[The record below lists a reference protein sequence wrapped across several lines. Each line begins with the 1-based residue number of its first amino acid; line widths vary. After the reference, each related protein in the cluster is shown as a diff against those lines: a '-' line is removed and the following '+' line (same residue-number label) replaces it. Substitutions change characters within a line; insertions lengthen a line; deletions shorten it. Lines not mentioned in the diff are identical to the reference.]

1 MPDTPGAPKLPAG
14 GLLLAAQIRYQVR
27 LLLANGR
34 TAAICI
40 GLPVILLVT
49 SGISHGHAT
58 AAAVA
63 SPATFG
69 LTLAAWNAGGVR
81 LVAAREAGVL
91 KRWRASPLPRWC
103 YFLGRIIATLAV
115 GTLAG
120 TVTVAV
126 GVCFYHVH
134 LTAGAALVILVVFAL
149 GAAAWAASAT
159 ALSSAIPTVEAA
171 FPILILIYF
180 PVLIVSWP
188 PRLHQRTPLAH
199 HPRQLPSCSTACRRR
214 HQRPPPRQRH
224 PAIPRARP
232 PDPRRLGRRR
242 PRRRHH
248 HVPMGTAPSDPTSSR
263 PSNASKRRVK
273 SANGTHGTR
282 YSAPGELS
290 VDSNAMKCTFP
301 YANRGGHPSIPRR
314 RVASCARSFSTDPV
328 RFYRPSLKVTRA

>member
-1 MPDTPGAPKLPAG
+1 MPDTPGTPKLPAS

-34 TAAICI
+34 TVAICI

-49 SGISHGHAT
+49 SGISHGHAS

-63 SPATFG
+63 SSATFG

-91 KRWRASPLPRWC
+91 KRWRATPLPRWC
-103 YFLGRIIATLAV
+103 YFLGRIIATVAV
-115 GTLAG
+115 GALAG

-180 PVLIVSWP
+180 PVLIVSGLLGSINE
-188 PRLHQRTPLAH
+188 PRWLTTLASYLPVRPLADAVTTALRH
-199 HPRQLPSCSTACRRR
+199 ASSTPPFPAHDLLTLAVWAAAGLAAAIITFRWEPHRPAQRRAAR
-214 HQRPPPRQRH
+214 AT
-224 PAIPRARP
+224 PATDESRAPTARP
-232 PDPRRLGRRR
+232 ALATR
-242 PRRRHH
+242 PQENSQQ
-248 HVPMGTAPSDPTSSR
+248 TAMR
-263 PSNASKRRVK
+263 
-273 SANGTHGTR
+273 
-282 YSAPGELS
+282 
-290 VDSNAMKCTFP
+290 
-301 YANRGGHPSIPRR
+301 
-314 RVASCARSFSTDPV
+314 
-328 RFYRPSLKVTRA
+328 

>member
-1 MPDTPGAPKLPAG
+1 MPDTPGTPKLPAS

-34 TAAICI
+34 TVAICI

-49 SGISHGHAT
+49 SGISHGHAS

-63 SPATFG
+63 SSATFG

-91 KRWRASPLPRWC
+91 KRWRATPLPRWC
-103 YFLGRIIATLAV
+103 YFLGRIIATVAV
-115 GTLAG
+115 GALAG
-120 TVTVAV
+120 TVTVAI

-180 PVLIVSWP
+180 PVLIVSGLLGSINE
-188 PRLHQRTPLAH
+188 PRWLTTLASYLPVRPLADAVTTALRH
-199 HPRQLPSCSTACRRR
+199 ASSTPPFPA
-214 HQRPPPRQRH
+214 HDLLTLAVWAAAASPPPSSRSDGNRTVRLNVEPPGQRQQQTSQERQRH
-224 PAIPRARP
+224 ARHSLP
-232 PDPRRLGRRR
+232 GPRRTLSRQQCDEVHLCHIPTGLS
-242 PRRRHH
+242 PE
-248 HVPMGTAPSDPTSSR
+248 VP
-263 PSNASKRRVK
+263 
-273 SANGTHGTR
+273 HG
-282 YSAPGELS
+282 
-290 VDSNAMKCTFP
+290 DI
-301 YANRGGHPSIPRR
+301 GG
-314 RVASCARSFSTDPV
+314 AC
-328 RFYRPSLKVTRA
+328 